1 MSKYEP
7 LRTYLEGRSTE
18 AVSMTFSEIEKILG
32 FKLPRSQ
39 AYPAWWSNN
48 PTNNV
53 MTNEWLAAGYKTEQ
67 VDVEG
72 RKLVFR
78 RTSLPRIKAAAAAE
92 IRSSQSGGSKE
103 SRRHPLFGW
112 LKGTVTVAPGVD
124 LTAPA
129 DPNWGDIAWGGRS
142 EDTQQ

>member
-7 LRTYLEGRSTE
+7 LRTHLRSRGSET
-18 AVSMTFSEIEKILG
+18 VPMTFAEIEKVLG

-39 AYPAWWSNN
+39 MYPAWWSNN

-53 MTNEWLAAGYKTEQ
+53 MTNEWLAAGYRTEQ
-67 VDVEG
+67 VDIEG

-78 RTSLPRIKAAAAAE
+78 RGGTAA
-92 IRSSQSGGSKE
+92 IPQSSDAPPDKSRGG
-103 SRRHPLFGW
+103 RHPIIGF
-112 LKGTVTVAPGVD
+112 LKGMITIAPGVD

-129 DPNWGDIAWGGRS
+129 DPDWGEIAWDDGTKK
-142 EDTQQ
+142 EDGKR

>member
-7 LRTYLEGRSTE
+7 LRNYLERRSTE
-18 AVSMTFSEIEKILG
+18 LVPMTFAQIESVLG

-67 VDVEG
+67 VDIEG
-72 RKLVFR
+72 RRLVFR
-78 RTSLPRIKAAAAAE
+78 RTAPTKLKAKEARSLE
-92 IRSSQSGGSKE
+92 KE
-103 SRRHPLFGW
+103 KHPRRHPLFGW
-112 LKGTVTVAPGVD
+112 LKGTVTIAPGVD
-124 LTAPA
+124 LTEPA
-129 DPNWGDIAWGGRS
+129 DPDWGDIAWGEGGK
-142 EDTQQ
+142 ETKK

>member
-1 MSKYEP
+1 MSKYGP
-7 LRTYLEGRSTE
+7 LRAYLEGRSKE
-18 AVSMTFSEIEKILG
+18 AVPMTFSEIEKVLG

-48 PTNNV
+48 PNNNV

-67 VDVEG
+67 VDIEG

-78 RTSLPRIKAAAAAE
+78 RTSPPRIRAVAVKE
-92 IRSSQSGGSKE
+92 IRSQSGGSSKQ

-112 LKGTVTVAPGVD
+112 LQGT
-124 LTAPA
+124 
-129 DPNWGDIAWGGRS
+129 
-142 EDTQQ
+142 